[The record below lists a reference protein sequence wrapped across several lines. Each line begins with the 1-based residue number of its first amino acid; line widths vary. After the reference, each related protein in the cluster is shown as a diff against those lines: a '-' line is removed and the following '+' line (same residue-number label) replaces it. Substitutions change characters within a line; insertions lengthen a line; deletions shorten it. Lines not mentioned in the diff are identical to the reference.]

1 MVTVKN
7 VCCWDLEGPL
17 SVLDFAAE
25 LSRLLNQKPILKLQN
40 FDFGVFF
47 EMLSEYDD
55 YLIEI
60 PGVKEELGIDDYQPG
75 DTLRLVAP
83 LYMSCFS
90 DKELISL
97 AEQNLG
103 LLPGCTE
110 LMKILKKKWDVY
122 IISTS
127 YTHFAHSVAKSL
139 NIPQDHVFC
148 TELNLKK
155 ANESFLNI
163 KSDVEFLVK
172 NVFQTFL
179 TNGKNLSTVLENLNE
194 FFWSKRESD
203 YIKAMNLV
211 QVRGGIRK
219 ELAVETISN
228 KTHIPISEIIV
239 LGDSITDI
247 NMLQR
252 LKDEGGIA
260 VSFNGNRFTV
270 GRASIA
276 VTTENNLGTLPI
288 FEYKDSIERFLELW
302 EKNYN
307 NFNTNPRNIPE
318 ELISK
323 EIKNLF
329 VKYQFVPE
337 IENLKNKSNREVDF
351 IIAKQEKMR
360 KQVRGWAG
368 NLG

>member
-1 MVTVKN
+1 MTVKN
-7 VCCWDLEGPL
+7 VCCWDLEGPI

-25 LSRLLNQKPILKLQN
+25 LSRLLNQKSVLELQD
-40 FDFGVFF
+40 FDFGTFF

-60 PGVKEELGIDDYQPG
+60 PGVKEELNINDYQPG

-90 DKELISL
+90 DKELVQL

-110 LMKILKKKWDVY
+110 LMKLLKKKWDVY

-127 YTHFAHSVAKSL
+127 YTHFAHSVAKFL
-139 NIPQDHVFC
+139 KIPQDHVFC

-155 ANESFLNI
+155 AKESFLNI
-163 KSDVEFLVK
+163 KGDVDFLVK
-172 NVFQTFL
+172 NIFQKFL
-179 TNGKNLSTVLENLNE
+179 TNDKKLSTVIENLNE

-203 YIKAMNLV
+203 YIKAMNQV
-211 QVRGGIRK
+211 QVRGGVRK
-219 ELAVETISN
+219 ELAVERISE
-228 KTHIPISEIIV
+228 KTKVPISEIIA

-270 GRASIA
+270 GRANVAI
-276 VTTENNLGTLPI
+276 TTVNNLGTLPI

-302 EKNYN
+302 EKNYT
-307 NFNTNPRNIPE
+307 NFYRNPRNIPE
-318 ELISK
+318 ELISR
-323 EIKNLF
+323 EIKNYF

-337 IENLKNKSNREVDF
+337 IENLKNKSNQELDL
-351 IIAKQEKMR
+351 IIAKQKNMR
-360 KQVRGWAG
+360 KKVRGWAG

>member
-1 MVTVKN
+1 MTDKK
-7 VCCWDLEGPL
+7 VCCWDLEGPIT
-17 SVLDFAAE
+17 VLDFAAE
-25 LSRLLNQKPILKLQN
+25 LSRLLNQNPILELQDV
-40 FDFGVFF
+40 DFGVFF

-60 PGVKEELGIDDYQPG
+60 PGVKEKLNIIDYQPG

-90 DKELISL
+90 DKELIRL

-110 LMKILKKKWDVY
+110 LMAILKKKWDIY

-127 YTHFAHSVAKSL
+127 YTHFAHSVAAYLK
-139 NIPQDHVFC
+139 IPRDHVYC

-155 ANESFLNI
+155 ASESFLNI
-163 KSDVEFLVK
+163 KNDVDFLVK
-172 NVFQTFL
+172 NIFQKFL
-179 TNGKNLSTVLENLNE
+179 ASNKKLSTVIENLNE

-203 YIKAMNLV
+203 YIKAMNQV

-219 ELAVETISN
+219 ELAVEIISE
-228 KTHIPISEIIV
+228 KVEVPISEIV
-239 LGDSITDI
+239 ALGDSITDI

-252 LKDEGGIA
+252 LKDEDGIA

-270 GRASIA
+270 GRANVAI
-276 VTTENNLGTLPI
+276 TTVNNLGTLPI
-288 FEYKDSIERFLELW
+288 FEYKDSIESFLEKW

-307 NFNTNPRNIPE
+307 NFSTNPRNIPD
-318 ELISK
+318 ELISR
-323 EIKNLF
+323 EIKNYF

-337 IENLKNKSNREVDF
+337 IENLKNKSNQELDL
-351 IIAKQEKMR
+351 IIAKQKKMR
-360 KQVRGWAG
+360 KKVRGWAG
-368 NLG
+368 NLS

>member
-1 MVTVKN
+1 MTVKN
-7 VCCWDLEGPL
+7 VCCWDLEGPI

-25 LSRLLNQKPILKLQN
+25 LSKLLSKNAKLGLQKFN
-40 FDFGVFF
+40 MGEFF

-60 PGVKEELGIDDYQPG
+60 PGVKEELNIADYQPG

-90 DKELISL
+90 DKELVRL

-110 LMKILKKKWDVY
+110 LMTILKKKWDVY

-127 YTHFAHSVAKSL
+127 YTHFANSVAKHL
-139 NIPQDHVFC
+139 NIPRDHVFC
-148 TELNLKK
+148 TELNLEK
-155 ANESFLNI
+155 ATESFLNI
-163 KSDVEFLVK
+163 KSDVNFLVK
-172 NVFQTFL
+172 NIFQQFL
-179 TNGKNLSTVLENLNE
+179 SNDKKLTTVIENLNE

-203 YIKAMNLV
+203 YIKAMNQV
-211 QVRGGIRK
+211 QVRGGIKK
-219 ELAVETISN
+219 ELAVEAISE
-228 KTHIPISEIIV
+228 KVKIPISEMV
-239 LGDSITDI
+239 ALGDSITDI

-252 LKDEGGIA
+252 LKDESGIA

-270 GRASIA
+270 GRANVAI
-276 VTTENNLGTLPI
+276 TTVNNLGTLPI
-288 FEYKDSIERFLELW
+288 FEFKDSIESFLDLW
-302 EKNYN
+302 EKNYT
-307 NFNTNPRNIPE
+307 NFCSDPRNIPA

-323 EIKNLF
+323 EIKNFF

-337 IENLKNKSNREVDF
+337 IENLQNKSNRELDL
-351 IIAKQEKMR
+351 IIAKQKKMR
-360 KQVRGWAG
+360 KKVRGWAG

>member
-1 MVTVKN
+1 VTDKK
-7 VCCWDLEGPL
+7 VCCWDLEGPIT
-17 SVLDFAAE
+17 VLDFAAE
-25 LSRLLNQKPILKLQN
+25 LSRLLNQKTILELQE

-60 PGVKEELGIDDYQPG
+60 PGVKEELNINDYQPG

-90 DKELISL
+90 DKELVRL

-110 LMKILKKKWDVY
+110 LMTILKKKWDVY

-127 YTHFAHSVAKSL
+127 YTHFAHSVAKYL
-139 NIPQDHVFC
+139 NIPRDHVYC

-163 KSDVEFLVK
+163 KNDVDFLVK
-172 NVFQTFL
+172 NIYQQFL
-179 TNGKNLSTVLENLNE
+179 SSDKKLNTVIENLNE
-194 FFWSKRESD
+194 FFWGKRESD
-203 YIKAMNLV
+203 YIKAMNQV

-219 ELAVETISN
+219 EIAVEAISE
-228 KTHIPISEIIV
+228 KTKIPISEMIA

-252 LKDEGGIA
+252 LKNEGGIA

-270 GRASIA
+270 GRANVAI
-276 VTTENNLGTLPI
+276 TTVNNLGTLPI
-288 FEYKDSIERFLELW
+288 FEYKDSIETFLDLW

-307 NFNTNPRNIPE
+307 NFYSNPKGIPD
-318 ELISK
+318 ELISR
-323 EIKNLF
+323 EIKNYF

-337 IENLKNKSNREVDF
+337 IENLKNKSNQELDL
-351 IIAKQEKMR
+351 IIAKQKKMR
-360 KQVRGWAG
+360 KKVRGWAG

>member
-1 MVTVKN
+1 VTVKN
-7 VCCWDLEGPL
+7 VCCWDLEGPI

-25 LSRLLNQKPILKLQN
+25 LSRLLNKKPILELQD
-40 FDFGVFF
+40 FDFGTFF

-60 PGVKEELGIDDYQPG
+60 PGVKEELNIDDYQPG

-90 DKELISL
+90 DKELVSL

-110 LMKILKKKWDVY
+110 LMKVLKKKWDVY

-127 YTHFAHSVAKSL
+127 YTHFALSVAKFL

-155 ANESFLNI
+155 ANKSFSNI
-163 KSDVEFLVK
+163 KRDVDYLVK
-172 NVFQTFL
+172 NIFQQFL
-179 TNGKNLSTVLENLNE
+179 TNDKKLSSVIENLNE
-194 FFWSKRESD
+194 FFWSNRESD
-203 YIKAMNLV
+203 
-211 QVRGGIRK
+211 
-219 ELAVETISN
+219 VEAISE
-228 KTHIPISEIIV
+228 KTSVPISEIIA

-270 GRASIA
+270 GRANIA
-276 VTTENNLGTLPI
+276 ITTVNNIGTLPI
-288 FEYKDSIERFLELW
+288 FEYKDSIERFLDLW
-302 EKNYN
+302 EKNYS
-307 NFNTNPRNIPE
+307 NFYTNPRNIPE
-318 ELISK
+318 ELVSR
-323 EIKNLF
+323 EIKNYF
-329 VKYQFVPE
+329 IKYQFVPE
-337 IENLKNKSNREVDF
+337 IENLKNKSNRELDL
-351 IIAKQEKMR
+351 IIVKQENMR
-360 KQVRGWAG
+360 KKVRGWAG

>member
-1 MVTVKN
+1 VTVKN
-7 VCCWDLEGPL
+7 VCCWDLEGPI

-25 LSRLLNQKPILKLQN
+25 LSRLLSQKPILELQD
-40 FDFGVFF
+40 FDFGTFF

-60 PGVKEELGIDDYQPG
+60 PGIKEELNIEEYQPG

-90 DKELISL
+90 DKELIRL

-127 YTHFAHSVAKSL
+127 YTHFAHSVAKFL
-139 NIPQDHVFC
+139 NIPQDHVYC
-148 TELNLKK
+148 TELNLKE

-163 KSDVEFLVK
+163 KSDVDFLVK
-172 NVFQTFL
+172 NIFQHFL
-179 TNGKNLSTVLENLNE
+179 ANDKKLSVVLEDLNE
-194 FFWSKRESD
+194 FFWSNRESN
-203 YIKAMNLV
+203 YIKAMNQV

-219 ELAVETISN
+219 ELAVEAISK
-228 KTHIPISEIIV
+228 KTKAPISEIV
-239 LGDSITDI
+239 ALGDSITDI

-252 LKDEGGIA
+252 LKDEGGVA

-270 GRASIA
+270 GRANIA
-276 VTTENNLGTLPI
+276 ITTVNNLGTLPI
-288 FEYKDSIERFLELW
+288 FEYKDSIESFLDLW
-302 EKNYN
+302 EKNYDE
-307 NFNTNPRNIPE
+307 FRSNPRNIPE
-318 ELISK
+318 GLISK
-323 EIKNLF
+323 EIKNYF

-337 IENLKNKSNREVDF
+337 IENLKNKSNRELDI
-351 IIAKQEKMR
+351 IIAKQKKMR
-360 KQVRGWAG
+360 KKVRGWAG

>member
-1 MVTVKN
+1 MTDKN
-7 VCCWDLEGPL
+7 VCCWDLEGPI
-17 SVLDFAAE
+17 STLDFAAE
-25 LSRLLNQKPILKLQN
+25 LSRLLNQKPILELQD

-60 PGVKEELGIDDYQPG
+60 PGVKEELNIADYQPG

-90 DKELISL
+90 DKELVRL

-103 LLPGCTE
+103 LLPGCSE
-110 LMKILKKKWDVY
+110 LMTILKRKWDVY

-127 YTHFAHSVAKSL
+127 YTHFAHSVAKYL

-148 TELNLKK
+148 TELNLKR

-163 KSDVEFLVK
+163 KNDVDFLVK
-172 NVFQTFL
+172 NIFQQFL
-179 TNGKNLSTVLENLNE
+179 TNDKKLSTVIENLNE
-194 FFWSKRESD
+194 FFWSRKSD
-203 YIKAMNLV
+203 YIKAMNQV
-211 QVRGGIRK
+211 QVRGGLRK
-219 ELAVETISN
+219 ELAVEAISE
-228 KTHIPISEIIV
+228 KVKIPISEMVV

-270 GRASIA
+270 GRANVAI
-276 VTTENNLGTLPI
+276 TTVNNLGTLPI
-288 FEYKDSIERFLELW
+288 FEYKDSIESFLDLW
-302 EKNYN
+302 EKNYI
-307 NFNTNPRNIPE
+307 NFYSNPKDIPE
-318 ELISK
+318 ELISR
-323 EIKNLF
+323 EIKDYF

-337 IENLKNKSNREVDF
+337 IENLKNKSNRELDL

-360 KQVRGWAG
+360 KKVRGWAG

>member
-1 MVTVKN
+1 MSVKN

-17 SVLDFAAE
+17 SILDFAAE
-25 LSRLLNQKPILKLQN
+25 LSRLLNQKPLFELQD
-40 FDFGVFF
+40 FDFGALF

-55 YLIEI
+55 YLIET
-60 PGVKEELGIDDYQPG
+60 PGLKEELNIEDYQPG

-90 DKELISL
+90 DKELLSL
-97 AEQNLG
+97 AEHNLG

-127 YTHFAHSVAKSL
+127 YTHFAYSVAKSL
-139 NIPQDHVFC
+139 EIPQDHVFC
-148 TELNLKK
+148 TELNLEK

-163 KSDVEFLVK
+163 KSDVDFLVK
-172 NVFQTFL
+172 KIFQTFL
-179 TNGKNLSTVLENLNE
+179 TNRKNLSTVLENLNE

-203 YIKAMNLV
+203 YIKAMNQV
-211 QVRGGIRK
+211 QVRGGFRK
-219 ELAVETISN
+219 ELAVETISEKIN
-228 KTHIPISEIIV
+228 VPISEIIA

-270 GRASIA
+270 GRANVAI
-276 VTTENNLGTLPI
+276 TTVNNLGTLPI
-288 FEYKDSIERFLELW
+288 FEYKDSIESFLEKW

-307 NFNTNPRNIPE
+307 NFSTNPRNIPE
-318 ELISK
+318 ELVSR
-323 EIKNLF
+323 EIKNYF

-337 IENLKNKSNREVDF
+337 IENLKNKSNQDLDL
-351 IIAKQEKMR
+351 IIAKQKKMR
-360 KQVRGWAG
+360 KKVRGWAG

>member
-1 MVTVKN
+1 MVVKN
-7 VCCWDLEGPL
+7 VCCWDLEGPI

-25 LSRLLNQKPILKLQN
+25 LSRLLNQKPILELQD
-40 FDFGVFF
+40 FDFGAFF

-60 PGVKEELGIDDYQPG
+60 PGVKKELNIDDYQPG

-90 DKELISL
+90 DNELISL
-97 AEQNLG
+97 AEGNLG
-103 LLPGCTE
+103 LLPGCIE
-110 LMKILKKKWDVY
+110 LMEILRKKWDIY

-127 YTHFAHSVAKSL
+127 YTHFAHSVAKFL
-139 NIPQDHVFC
+139 KIPRDHVFC

-163 KSDVEFLVK
+163 KSDVDLLVK
-172 NVFQTFL
+172 NIFQKFL
-179 TNGKNLSTVLENLNE
+179 TNDKKLSTVIENLNE

-203 YIKAMNLV
+203 YIKAMNQV
-211 QVRGGIRK
+211 QVRGGVRK

-228 KTHIPISEIIV
+228 KTKVPISEIIV

-270 GRASIA
+270 GRANIA
-276 VTTENNLGTLPI
+276 ITTTNNLGTLPI
-288 FEYKDSIERFLELW
+288 FEYKDSIERFLDGW

-307 NFNTNPRNIPE
+307 NFYTNPRNIPT

-323 EIKNLF
+323 EIKDQF
-329 VKYQFVPE
+329 VKHQFVPE
-337 IENLKNKSNREVDF
+337 IENLKNKSKRETAL

>member
-1 MVTVKN
+1 MTDKK
-7 VCCWDLEGPL
+7 VCCWDLEGPIT
-17 SVLDFAAE
+17 VIDFAAE
-25 LSRLLNQKPILKLQN
+25 LSRLLNQKTILELQE

-60 PGVKEELGIDDYQPG
+60 PGVKEELNITDYQPG

-90 DKELISL
+90 DKELVRL

-110 LMKILKKKWDVY
+110 LMTILKKKWDVY

-127 YTHFAHSVAKSL
+127 YTHFAHSVANYL
-139 NIPQDHVFC
+139 NIPRDHVYC

-163 KSDVEFLVK
+163 KNDVDFLVK
-172 NVFQTFL
+172 NIYQQFL
-179 TNGKNLSTVLENLNE
+179 SSDKKLNTVIENLNE

-203 YIKAMNLV
+203 YIKAMNQV

-219 ELAVETISN
+219 EIAVEAISE
-228 KTHIPISEIIV
+228 KTKIPISEMIA

-270 GRASIA
+270 GRANVAI
-276 VTTENNLGTLPI
+276 TTVNNLGTLPI
-288 FEYKDSIERFLELW
+288 FEYKDSIESFLDLW
-302 EKNYN
+302 EKNYDN
-307 NFNTNPRNIPE
+307 IYSNPRNIPD
-318 ELISK
+318 ELVSR

-329 VKYQFVPE
+329 IKYQFVPE
-337 IENLKNKSNREVDF
+337 IEDLKNKSNRELDL

-360 KQVRGWAG
+360 KIVRGWAG

>member
-1 MVTVKN
+1 MTVKN
-7 VCCWDLEGPL
+7 VCVWDLEGPI

-25 LSRLLNQKPILKLQN
+25 LSRLLNQKTILELQE

-47 EMLSEYDD
+47 EMISEYDD

-60 PGVKEELGIDDYQPG
+60 PGVKEELNIADYQPG

-83 LYMSCFS
+83 LYMACFS
-90 DKELISL
+90 DKELIGL

-110 LMKILKKKWDVY
+110 LMKILKKKWDIY

-127 YTHFAHSVAKSL
+127 YTHFAHSVAKFL
-139 NIPQDHVFC
+139 NIPQDHVYC

-163 KSDVEFLVK
+163 KSDVILLVK
-172 NVFQTFL
+172 NVFQQFL
-179 TNGKNLSTVLENLNE
+179 SNNKKLNTVIENLND
-194 FFWSKRESD
+194 FFWNRESD
-203 YIKAMNLV
+203 YFKAMNKV
-211 QVRGGIRK
+211 QVRGGVRK
-219 ELAVETISN
+219 ELAVEAISE
-228 KTHIPISEIIV
+228 KTKIPISEMV
-239 LGDSITDI
+239 ALGDSITDI

-270 GRASIA
+270 GRANVAI
-276 VTTENNLGTLPI
+276 TTVNNLGTLPI
-288 FEYKDSIERFLELW
+288 FEYKDSIESFLDIW
-302 EKNYN
+302 EKNYK
-307 NFNTNPRNIPE
+307 NFCSNPRNIPD
-318 ELISK
+318 ELISR
-323 EIKNLF
+323 EIKNYF

-337 IENLKNKSNREVDF
+337 IESLKNKSNQELDF
-351 IIAKQEKMR
+351 IITKQKKMR
-360 KQVRGWAG
+360 KKVRGWAG

>member
-1 MVTVKN
+1 MTVKN
-7 VCCWDLEGPL
+7 VCCWDLEGPIT
-17 SVLDFAAE
+17 VLDFAAE
-25 LSRLLNQKPILKLQN
+25 LSRLLNKKTILELQD
-40 FDFGVFF
+40 FDFGAFF

-60 PGVKEELGIDDYQPG
+60 PGVKEELGITDYQPG

-90 DKELISL
+90 DKELIGL

-110 LMKILKKKWDVY
+110 LMKILKKKWDIY

-127 YTHFAHSVAKSL
+127 YTHFAHSVAKYL

-148 TELNLKK
+148 TDLNLKT

-163 KSDVEFLVK
+163 KSDVVFLVK
-172 NVFQTFL
+172 NIFQQFL
-179 TNGKNLSTVLENLNE
+179 NNNKKLNTVLGNLNE

-203 YIKAMNLV
+203 YIKAMNQV
-211 QVRGGIRK
+211 QVRGGARK
-219 ELAVETISN
+219 ELAVEAIS
-228 KTHIPISEIIV
+228 KKRGVPISEFV
-239 LGDSITDI
+239 ALGDSITDI

-252 LKDEGGIA
+252 LKDEDGVA

-270 GRASIA
+270 GRANVAI
-276 VTTENNLGTLPI
+276 TTVNNLGTLPI
-288 FEYKDSIERFLELW
+288 FEYKDSIESFLDLW

-307 NFNTNPRNIPE
+307 NFSSNPRNIPDK
-318 ELISK
+318 LISK
-323 EIKNLF
+323 EIKNYF

-337 IENLKNKSNREVDF
+337 IENLKNKSNRELDL
-351 IIAKQEKMR
+351 IIAKQKKMR
-360 KQVRGWAG
+360 KKVRGWAG

>member
-1 MVTVKN
+1 MTVKN
-7 VCCWDLEGPL
+7 VCCWDLEGPI

-25 LSRLLNQKPILKLQN
+25 LSRLLNKNPILELQD
-40 FDFGVFF
+40 FDMEVFF
-47 EMLSEYDD
+47 KMLSEYDD

-60 PGVKEELGIDDYQPG
+60 PGVKQELNIDDYQPG

-90 DKELISL
+90 DKELIRL

-103 LLPGCTE
+103 LLPGCID
-110 LMKILKKKWDVY
+110 LMEILKKRWDIY

-127 YTHFAHSVAKSL
+127 YTHFAHSIAKFL

-148 TELNLKK
+148 TNLNLKK
-155 ANESFLNI
+155 TKESFLNI
-163 KSDVEFLVK
+163 KSDVDYLVK
-172 NVFQTFL
+172 NIFQKFL
-179 TNGKNLSTVLENLNE
+179 TNKEKLSSVIEDLNE
-194 FFWSKRESD
+194 FFWSKNESD
-203 YIKAMNLV
+203 YIKAMNQV
-211 QVRGGIRK
+211 QVRGGTRK
-219 ELAVETISN
+219 ELAVEKISE
-228 KTHIPISEIIV
+228 KKKIPISEIIA

-270 GRASIA
+270 GRANVAI
-276 VTTENNLGTLPI
+276 TTVNNLGTLPI
-288 FEYKDSIERFLELW
+288 FEYKDSIEKFLELW
-302 EKNYN
+302 EENYHI
-307 NFNTNPRNIPE
+307 FYTNPRKIPE
-318 ELISK
+318 EIVSR

-337 IENLKNKSNREVDF
+337 IENLKNKSNEEIDL
-351 IIAKQEKMR
+351 IISKQEIMR
-360 KQVRGWAG
+360 KKVRGWAG